1 MRTQSQR
8 IYLDYNATA
17 PLLPAARERMLEA
30 LDEFPGNASSPHGE
44 GQAARDALERVR
56 AGLAEL
62 LGFTRREV
70 LFTSG
75 GTEGNNMLLRW
86 PGLEALP
93 ATGGSDAERG
103 EAGSGDTGAAADEAG
118 AGHVITSPIEHPS
131 VLKSLEWLRGRGV
144 RVDTLPVDGNGVAD
158 VEAVDAMI
166 RPDTRLISLM
176 AANNETGVLQPVT
189 ELVERV
195 RRAQGDRWI
204 VVHCDAVQA
213 FGRLPVRPGDWG
225 VDAVTVSAHKLGGPK
240 GIGAV
245 AIREGVRIPGLILGG
260 SQERE
265 RRAGTEP
272 VFLAAGFLGAAEWT
286 HAHLEELR
294 ERLLRMRE
302 RLIASLSGIEGFFL
316 NGSGAERL
324 PNTVNLGFEG
334 VSAQS
339 LLVALDLGGIAVSIG
354 SACSSGAVEPS
365 HVLRAMGL
373 PEGRLTQSLRISLG
387 HATAEQEI
395 DRCAETLQAEVK
407 RLRGLEHRAAS

>member
-17 PLLPAARERMLEA
+17 PLLPAARKRMLEA
-30 LDEFPGNASSPHGE
+30 LDAYPGNASSPHGE
-44 GQAARDALERVR
+44 GQAARDALERAR
-56 AGLAEL
+56 AELAEL

-75 GTEGNNMLLRW
+75 GSEGNNMLLRW

-93 ATGGSDAERG
+93 APES
-103 EAGSGDTGAAADEAG
+103 SEAG
-118 AGHVITSPIEHPS
+118 AGHVIISPIEHPS
-131 VLKSLEWLRGRGV
+131 VLKSVEWLRGRGV

-166 RPDTRLISLM
+166 RPDTRLVSLM
-176 AANNETGVLQPVT
+176 AANNETGVLQPVA

-195 RRAQGDRWI
+195 RRAQGERWI

-245 AIREGVRIPGLILGG
+245 AIREGIRIPGLILGG

-302 RLIASLSGIEGFFL
+302 RLIASLAGIEGFFL

-339 LLVALDLGGIAVSIG
+339 LLVALDLSGIAVSIG

-365 HVLRAMGL
+365 HVLQAMGL
-373 PEGRLTQSLRISLG
+373 PEGRLAQSLRISMG
-387 HATAEQEI
+387 HATVEQEI

>member
-1 MRTQSQR
+1 MRTEPQR

-17 PLLPAARERMLEA
+17 PLLPVARERMLAA
-30 LDEFPGNASSPHGE
+30 LDDFPGNASSPHGE
-44 GQAARDALERVR
+44 GQAARDALEQAR
-56 AGLAEL
+56 ARLADL

-75 GTEGNNMLLRW
+75 GSEGNNMLLRW
-86 PGLEALP
+86 PGLEGSPGA
-93 ATGGSDAERG
+93 SDAGRSG
-103 EAGSGDTGAAADEAG
+103 AGHIG

-131 VLKSLEWLRGRGV
+131 VLKSVEWLRDRGV
-144 RVDTLPVDGNGVAD
+144 RVDTLPVDGRGVAG
-158 VEAVDAMI
+158 VEAVEELI

-176 AANNETGVLQPVT
+176 AANNETGVLQPVA

-195 RRAQGDRWI
+195 RRAQGERVI

-213 FGRLPVRPGDWG
+213 FGRLPVRPGEWG

-260 SQERE
+260 SQERD

-286 HAHLEELR
+286 HSHLEELR
-294 ERLLRMRE
+294 ERTLSMRE
-302 RLIASLSGIEGFFL
+302 RLIASLSGIKGFFL
-316 NGSGAERL
+316 NGSDVERL

-339 LLVALDLGGIAVSIG
+339 LLVALDLSGIAVSTG

-365 HVLRAMGL
+365 HVLQAMGL
-373 PEGRLTQSLRISLG
+373 PEERLTQSLRISLG
-387 HATAEQEI
+387 HATVEPEI
-395 DRCAETLQAEVK
+395 DRCAETLQTEVK
-407 RLRGLEHRAAS
+407 RLRGVGHRAAS